1 MSVDRSYCVSFFFLI
16 YIYIYIYA
24 LPLSPSSMAKPLA
37 SLPFFSRYAKVSSPF
52 LQLAMCPFSESSK
65 KPEEQH
71 EQVPP

>member
-1 MSVDRSYCVSFFFLI
+1 MSVDRSYCVSFFFL
-16 YIYIYIYA
+16 IYIYIYA